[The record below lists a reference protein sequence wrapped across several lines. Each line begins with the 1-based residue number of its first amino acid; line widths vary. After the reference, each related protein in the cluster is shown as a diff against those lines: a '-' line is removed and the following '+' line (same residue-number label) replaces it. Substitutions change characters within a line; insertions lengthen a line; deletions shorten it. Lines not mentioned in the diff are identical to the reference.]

1 MVGIFDTAFHQ
12 TIPEERYIYPIPY
25 KYYEKYGVRKYGFH
39 GTSHYYVSHRVAELM
54 GKPVEELKTVVCHLG
69 QGASLCAV
77 KGGVS
82 VDTSMGLTP
91 MAGIPMCARSGDLD
105 PSIVTFLMEK
115 EGLSPKEMDQVLN
128 KQSGVYGVSGISV
141 DFRDIEKAMKE
152 GDKRA
157 ALAMDMYNYRVAQY
171 VAKYAVAMGGLDV
184 IAFAGGVGE
193 NGDITREGIC
203 KYLEFLGVKVDP
215 TKNNGLRGEEMD
227 ISTNDSKVKV
237 WLVPTNE
244 ELVIA
249 RQTKELVEGK

>member
-1 MVGIFDTAFHQ
+1 M
-12 TIPEERYIYPIPY
+12 
-25 KYYEKYGVRKYGFH
+25 
-39 GTSHYYVSHRVAELM
+39 S
-54 GKPVEELKTVVCHLG
+54 
-69 QGASLCAV
+69 
-77 KGGVS
+77 
-82 VDTSMGLTP
+82 P